1 MLLPNM
7 IAHLVQPLVVVVVVR
22 WICDLMV
29 EDRKTKGSVAVTSS
43 EKADSYGRY
52 FKVRQLPD
60 VGLYAQPL

>member
-1 MLLPNM
+1 
-7 IAHLVQPLVVVVVVR
+7 
-22 WICDLMV
+22 MV